1 MGSVFVD
8 FPSLVQNLGIEPT
21 HIIHVGAHRGEEV
34 EFYKQANA
42 GHITLVEPIPELAQV
57 LRDRYEEDATI
68 TVVESACGPAPT
80 TATLSIMQKTNLS
93 TLQQPQRGDRLH
105 RIIQVPV
112 VRLDSI
118 QGDANVA
125 VIDAQGL
132 ELEVL
137 GAADLTKFDLVIA
150 ECCTRED
157 PTIAV
162 GYDAMVDFMAAAGFR
177 EANKWSRDY
186 QWINKWSRGSG
197 ARFFRGGGAV
207 YDAAF
212 IKQDEEDE

>member
-8 FPSLVQNLGIEPT
+8 FPSLVTNLDIEPT

-57 LRDRYEEDATI
+57 LRDRYEEDATV
-68 TVVESACGPAPT
+68 TVIESACGPAPT
-80 TATLSIMQKTNLS
+80 TATLNIMQKTNLS
-93 TLQQPQRGDRLH
+93 TLHTPQKSDLLDRV
-105 RIIQVPV
+105 IQVSV

-132 ELEVL
+132 ELDVL
-137 GAADLTKFDLVIA
+137 GAADLTKFDLIIA
-150 ECCTRED
+150 ECCTKDD

-162 GYDAMVDFMAAAGFR
+162 GYDAMVEFMDLHGFR

-186 QWINKWSRGSG
+186 QWINKWSRGSR
-197 ARFFRGGGAV
+197 ARFHRGSGAV

-212 IKQDEEDE
+212 IKQED

>member
-8 FPSLVQNLGIEPT
+8 FPSLVTNLGIEPT

-68 TVVESACGPAPT
+68 TVIESACGPAAT
-80 TATLSIMQKTNLS
+80 TATLNIMQKTNLS
-93 TLQQPQRGDRLH
+93 TLHTPQKSDLLDRV
-105 RIIQVPV
+105 IQVSV

-125 VIDAQGL
+125 VVDAQGL
-132 ELEVL
+132 ELDVL
-137 GAADLTKFDLVIA
+137 GAADLTKFDLIIA
-150 ECCTRED
+150 ECCTKDD

-162 GYDAMVDFMAAAGFR
+162 GYDAMVEFMDLHGFR

-186 QWINKWSRGSG
+186 QWINKWSRGSR
-197 ARFFRGGGAV
+197 ARFHRGSGAV

-212 IKQDEEDE
+212 IKQED

>member
-8 FPSLVQNLGIEPT
+8 FPSLVTNLRITPT

-42 GHITLVEPIPELAQV
+42 GHITLVEPIPELAEL
-57 LRDRYEEDATI
+57 LRDRYEEDATV
-68 TVVESACGPAPT
+68 TVIENACGPAPT

-93 TLQQPQRGDRLH
+93 TLVEPQRSDRLD
-105 RIIQVPV
+105 RIIDVSV

-132 ELEVL
+132 ELGVL
-137 GAADLTKFDLVIA
+137 GAADMTKFDLVIA

-162 GYDAMVDFMAAAGFR
+162 GYDAMVEFMAANGFR

-186 QWINKWSRGSG
+186 QWINKWSRGTR
-197 ARFFRGGGAV
+197 ARFHKGGGAV

-212 IKQDEEDE
+212 VKQEEDEE

>member
-1 MGSVFVD
+1 MGTVFVD
-8 FPSLVQNLGIEPT
+8 FPSLVTNLDVTPT

-34 EFYKQANA
+34 EYYKQANA
-42 GHITLVEPIPELAQV
+42 GHITLVEPIPELAEL
-57 LRDRYEEDATI
+57 LRDRYEEDATV
-68 TVVESACGPAPT
+68 TVIESACGPAPT
-80 TATLSIMQKTNLS
+80 TATLNIMQKTNLS
-93 TLQQPQRGDRLH
+93 TLVEPQRGDRLD
-105 RIIQVPV
+105 RLIQVPV

-137 GAADLTKFDLVIA
+137 GAADMSKFDLVIA
-150 ECCTRED
+150 ECCTRDD

-162 GYDAMVDFMAAAGFR
+162 GYDDMVEFMATVGFR
-177 EANKWSRDY
+177 EVNKWSRDY
-186 QWINKWSRGSG
+186 QWINKWSRGTKS
-197 ARFFRGGGAV
+197 RFFKGGGAV

-212 IKQDEEDE
+212 IPGEPE

>member
-1 MGSVFVD
+1 MGTVFAD
-8 FPSLVQNLGIEPT
+8 FPNLVNLLGIKPR
-21 HIIHVGAHRGEEV
+21 HIIHVGAHKGEEMP
-34 EFYKQANA
+34 FYREA
-42 GHITLVEPIPELAQV
+42 GAERITLVEPIPELADALSESFPWADV
-57 LRDRYEEDATI
+57 LN
-68 TVVESACGPAPT
+68 VACGSAPA
-80 TATLSIMQKTNLS
+80 TATLSVMRKTNLS
-93 TLQQPQRGDRLH
+93 TLHAPQRSDSVART
-105 RIIQVPV
+105 IKVPV

-137 GAADLTKFDLVIA
+137 GAADMSKFDLVIA
-150 ECCTRED
+150 ECCTRDD

-162 GYDAMVDFMAAAGFR
+162 GYDDMVEFMDSVGFR

-186 QWINKWSRGSG
+186 QWINKWSRGTK
-197 ARFFRGGGAV
+197 ARFHKGDGAV

-212 IKQDEEDE
+212 IKQED

>member
-1 MGSVFVD
+1 MGTVFVD
-8 FPSLVQNLGIEPT
+8 FPSLVTNLDVTPT

-42 GHITLVEPIPELAQV
+42 GHITLVEPIPELAEL
-57 LRDRYEEDATI
+57 LRDRYEEDATVTI
-68 TVVESACGPAPT
+68 IESACGPAPT
-80 TATLSIMQKTNLS
+80 TATLNIMQKTNLS
-93 TLQQPQRGDRLH
+93 TIVEPQRGDRLD

-132 ELEVL
+132 ELQVL
-137 GAADLTKFDLVIA
+137 GAADMSKFDLVIA
-150 ECCTRED
+150 ECCTRDD

-162 GYDAMVDFMAAAGFR
+162 GYDDMVEFMASVGFR

-186 QWINKWSRGSG
+186 QWINKWSRGTKS
-197 ARFFRGGGAV
+197 RFFKGGGAV

-212 IKQDEEDE
+212 VPGEPE

>member
-8 FPSLVQNLGIEPT
+8 FPSLVTNLRVTPT

-34 EFYKQANA
+34 EYYKQANA
-42 GHITLVEPIPELAQV
+42 GHITLVEPIPELAEL
-57 LRDRYEEDATI
+57 LRDRYEEDTTV
-68 TVVESACGPAPT
+68 TVVESACGSAPT
-80 TATLSIMQKTNLS
+80 TATLNIMQKTNLS
-93 TLQQPQRGDRLH
+93 TLHEPQRGDRLD
-105 RIIQVPV
+105 RIIEVSV

-132 ELEVL
+132 ELDVL
-137 GAADLTKFDLVIA
+137 AAADMTKFDLVIA
-150 ECCTRED
+150 ECCTRDD

-162 GYDAMVDFMAAAGFR
+162 GYDAMVEFMADAGFR

-186 QWINKWSRGSG
+186 QWINKWSRGTM
-197 ARFFRGGGAV
+197 ARFHRGGGAV

-212 IKQDEEDE
+212 MPGEPE

>member
-8 FPSLVQNLGIEPT
+8 FPSLVVNLRIEPT

-34 EFYKQANA
+34 QFYKQANA
-42 GHITLVEPIPELAQV
+42 GHITLVEPIPELAEL
-57 LRDRYEEDATI
+57 LRDRYEDDP
-68 TVVESACGPAPT
+68 TVTVIESACGPAPT
-80 TATLSIMQKTNLS
+80 IATLSIMQKTNLS
-93 TLQQPQRGDRLH
+93 TLVEPQQSDLLD
-105 RIIQVPV
+105 RIIDVNV

-132 ELEVL
+132 ELGVL

-150 ECCTRED
+150 ECCTRDD

-162 GYDAMVDFMAAAGFR
+162 GYDAMVEFMDQNGFR

-186 QWINKWSRGSG
+186 QWINKWSRGTK
-197 ARFFRGGGAV
+197 ARFHRGGGAV

-212 IKQDEEDE
+212 IKQED

>member
-1 MGSVFVD
+1 MGTVFVD
-8 FPSLVQNLGIEPT
+8 FPSLVTNLRVTPT

-34 EFYKQANA
+34 EYYKQANA
-42 GHITLVEPIPELAQV
+42 GHITLVEPIPELAEL
-57 LRDRYEEDATI
+57 LRDRYEDDATI

-80 TATLSIMQKTNLS
+80 TATLNIMQKTNLS
-93 TLQQPQRGDRLH
+93 TLHEPQRGDRLD

-137 GAADLTKFDLVIA
+137 GAADLTKFDLIIT
-150 ECCTRED
+150 ECCTRDD

-162 GYDAMVDFMAAAGFR
+162 GYDATVEFMADNGFV

-186 QWINKWSRGSG
+186 QWINKWSRGTKS
-197 ARFFRGGGAV
+197 RFFKGGGAV

-212 IKQDEEDE
+212 VKEEHVNP

>member
-1 MGSVFVD
+1 MGTVFVD
-8 FPSLVQNLGIEPT
+8 FPSLVTNLDITPT

-42 GHITLVEPIPELAQV
+42 GHITLVEPIPELAEV
-57 LRDRYEEDATI
+57 LRDRYELDPTV
-68 TVVESACGPAPT
+68 TVVENACGSAPT
-80 TATLSIMQKTNLS
+80 TATLNIMQKTNLS
-93 TLQQPQRGDRLH
+93 TLHEPQRGDRLD
-105 RIIQVPV
+105 RIITVNV

-125 VIDAQGL
+125 VVDAQGL
-132 ELEVL
+132 ELDVL
-137 GAADLTKFDLVIA
+137 GAADLTKFDLIIA
-150 ECCTRED
+150 ECCTRDD

-162 GYDAMVDFMAAAGFR
+162 GYDAMVEFMDANGFR

-186 QWINKWSRGSG
+186 QWINKWSRGTM
-197 ARFFRGGGAV
+197 ARFYKGGGAV

-212 IKQDEEDE
+212 VKEDHVSS